1 MAAVEDLAAL
11 AQAHEAVAR
20 AALAVAGGA
29 EGGDVAVLHEPA
41 DNFIEGALIRHVEL
55 LGVVG
60 ALVGG
65 VAGVAAHRGTG
76 AAADL
81 GDAQMEQAG
90 ADGLALT
97 GGDDHARV
105 GDRQT
110 DAGGDVGE
118 GLVVDAV
125 VELVGIDVGGP
136 LQAGHADG
144 VGADTVDGLQML
156 GVHDE
161 ACELVL
167 VELQTEEDAQAHV
180 VDTALHGA
188 VHGLGV
194 VVVVVLG
201 TRGME
206 FQVALLVVG
215 LLEQDVSTDPRLL
228 ELAVVLYR
236 GGGDVD
242 VDAADIAVLVV
253 HRVDGLDALQ
263 NVLDGVVLGILTRL
277 NGQALMAHILE
288 GNDLGA
294 HLLLGQL
301 LAGDLLVLQV
311 VGAVDTAVDAVVGEV
326 QGGEHDDAVAVEGQL
341 DLLGDLVDLLDLLG
355 NIAGQ
360 QDGRLAVGE
369 SRADVAR
376 LGLLGSGLI
385 QNGVDELH
393 VALVGLGPGQCLAD
407 LAVVDEFL
415 CFERFGVVVC
425 HGDVPFLR
433 SEITFRSDI

>member
-1 MAAVEDLAAL
+1 M
-11 AQAHEAVAR
+11 
-20 AALAVAGGA
+20 
-29 EGGDVAVLHEPA
+29 AVLHEPA
-41 DNFIEGALIRHVEL
+41 HHLVQGALIRHVEL
-55 LGVVG
+55 LGIVG
-60 ALVGG
+60 TLVGS
-65 VAGVAAHRGTG
+65 VARVAAHRGTG

-105 GDRQT
+105 GNRQT

-125 VELVGIDVGGP
+125 VELVGINVRGP
-136 LQAGHADG
+136 LQTGHADG
-144 VGADTVDGLQML
+144 VRAYAVNRLQML

-161 ACELVL
+161 SRELVL
-167 VELQTEEDAQAHV
+167 VQLQTEEHTQTHV
-180 VDTALHGA
+180 VDTALHGS

-194 VVVVVLG
+194 VVVIVLG
-201 TRGME
+201 ARGME
-206 FQVALLVVG
+206 LEVALLVVG
-215 LLEQDVSTDPRLL
+215 LLEQDVGADARLL
-228 ELAVVLYR
+228 ELAVVLHG

-242 VDAADIAVLVV
+242 VDAADVAVLVM

-263 NVLDGVVLGILTRL
+263 NVLDGVVLGILTCL
-277 NGQALMAHILE
+277 DGQTLVTHILE
-288 GNDLGA
+288 GDDLGA

-301 LAGDLLVLQV
+301 LAGDLLVLEV

-326 QGGEHDDAVAVEGQL
+326 ERGEHDDAVAVEGQL

-355 NIAGQ
+355 NVAGQ
-360 QDGRLAVGE
+360 EDGGLAVGKP
-369 SRADVAR
+369 RADVAGIR
-376 LGLLGSGLI
+376 LLRTRLV

-393 VALVGLGPGQCLAD
+393 VALVGLGVCESLAD
-407 LAVVDEFL
+407 LAVMDEFL
-415 CFERFGVVVC
+415 RLEGFGIVDCVC

-433 SEITFRSDI
+433 SEMYFPIRFINDKLKT